1 MPTRAPPS
9 LLVSMMSKTLG
20 CCNICLTAS
29 STLRGGD
36 EGGERESK
44 GNHFFQHATSTQIE
58 EVIPLKRPRR
68 ANWINIKFRTTPR
81 RFNGR
86 RLLLILSSTTTT
98 TERTN
103 YSNMHARNT
112 IYSIL
117 FDALYDPNRSTPI
130 STIANRPRWSS
141 SVRVTPL
148 TCLRSPPTNHIK
160 TKQKRKEQ
168 TSLQTKKSTGGGFN

>member
-1 MPTRAPPS
+1 MNVKLSAISCSFAYAATPA
-9 LLVSMMSKTLG
+9 LVGL
-20 CCNICLTAS
+20 IA
-29 STLRGGD
+29 RGG
-36 EGGERESK
+36 K
-44 GNHFFQHATSTQIE
+44 GVELHYSPRQPISTGIE
-58 EVIPLKRPRR
+58 ELIPFKRPRR

-130 STIANRPRWSS
+130 STIANRPRSSS